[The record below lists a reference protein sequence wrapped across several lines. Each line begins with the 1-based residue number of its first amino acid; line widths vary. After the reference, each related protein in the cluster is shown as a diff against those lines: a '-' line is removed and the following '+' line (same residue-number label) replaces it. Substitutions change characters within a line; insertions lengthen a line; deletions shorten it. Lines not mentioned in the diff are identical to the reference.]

1 MKFVFDIDG
10 TLCFNG
16 QFIDS
21 TIISSLNQLQQYG
34 HELIFA
40 SARPIR
46 DLLPVLPPEFH
57 NHTLIGANGAMFS
70 QQQHIKVIR
79 PINFH
84 MFQHLINIITKYN
97 LDYII
102 DDEWNYAA
110 HLDADN
116 AIYKRLDPHK
126 LAHCI
131 LIDHIST
138 PIKVILL
145 NIEPTK
151 MDSIITEITQFQN
164 HLEIINHS
172 NEFNID
178 ITAKD
183 INKFTALQYIYGRD
197 VDYIAFGNDHN
208 DIVML
213 QHASQGYIVAS
224 TPDESSTIIE
234 TPSIQHLNN
243 DIQELANKILSFT

>member
-1 MKFVFDIDG
+1 
-10 TLCFNG
+10 
-16 QFIDS
+16 
-21 TIISSLNQLQQYG
+21 G

-46 DLLPVLPPEFH
+46 DLLPVLPAEFH
-57 NHTLIGANGAMFS
+57 NHTLIGANGAMYS
-70 QQQHIKVIR
+70 HQQHIQVIR
-79 PINFH
+79 PISH
-84 MFQHLINIITKYN
+84 QMYQYLITIITKYN

-102 DDEWNYAA
+102 DDDWNYAA
-110 HLDADN
+110 HIGADN
-116 AIYKRLDPHK
+116 AIYERLDPHK

-131 LIDHIST
+131 SMSQISA

-145 NIEPTK
+145 NVEPTAIAAIQK
-151 MDSIITEITQFQN
+151 ELTQYQN

-172 NEFNID
+172 NELNID

-183 INKFTALQYIYGRD
+183 INKYTALQYIYGQN

-213 QHASQGYIVAS
+213 QHASQGYIVGPS
-224 TPDESSTIIE
+224 PHDTSIIIDM
-234 TPSIQHLNN
+234 PIIQHLSN
-243 DIQELANKILSFT
+243 DTQELAHKILSFI

>member
-16 QFIDS
+16 QCIDAP
-21 TIISSLNQLQQYG
+21 IITSLKQLQQHG

-46 DLLPVLPPEFH
+46 DLLPVLPAEFH
-57 NHTLIGANGAMFS
+57 NHTLIGANGAMYS
-70 QQQHIKVIR
+70 QQQHIQVIR
-79 PINFH
+79 PISNQIY
-84 MFQHLINIITKYN
+84 QHIIDIITKYN

-102 DDEWNYAA
+102 DDDWNYAA
-110 HLDADN
+110 HIDADN
-116 AIYKRLDPHK
+116 AIYERLDPHK

-131 LIDHIST
+131 SMSQISA

-145 NIEPTK
+145 NIEPTA
-151 MDSIITEITQFQN
+151 ITAIQKELTPYQN

-183 INKFTALQYIYGRD
+183 INKYTALQYIYGRD
-197 VDYIAFGNDHN
+197 VEYIAFGNDHN

-213 QHASQGYIVAS
+213 QHASQGFIVDS
-224 TPDESSTIIE
+224 TPHETSMIIDMST
-234 TPSIQHLNN
+234 IQHLNN
-243 DIQELANKILSFT
+243 NSKELANKILSFI